1 MAADSEKEVM
11 PTEANQKEKEAVS
24 LRDSPQE
31 QQHIAPNPVIE
42 KLIAE
47 EYTAKPASTKQP
59 DSENVTIV
67 NDDETPQPSSE
78 EGDVEKQRLPSREGD
93 EINDPN
99 IVSWDG
105 DDDPANPYNWKS
117 WRKVV
122 NCILISALSFLTPLA
137 MFAPGVT
144 DLMKEFQMTSRS
156 LGSFVVSVYVLG
168 FAAGP
173 MIFAPLSE
181 IYGRGV
187 VYHSTN
193 LCFLAFTIACA
204 VAPTFSSLVGFRFL
218 AGLFGSVP
226 LTNGGGS
233 IADMIHQEKRGAA
246 MSAFAVGPLLGPIIG
261 PVVGGYVS
269 EALGWRWVFWI
280 LSCLSGFITITFF
293 VFSAETYAP
302 VLLER
307 KTKKLRKETGNMNL
321 RSKLD
326 EGLLPKDYFVR
337 GIVRPFKMLFFSP
350 ICIIAALYVALGYG
364 YLYLMFSSLSPLIQQ
379 IYHFGTGAAGLA
391 FLGFGVGSMIGV
403 IFFAR
408 LSDIYIKKKAKEE
421 AELAQAEGREPAG
434 LKPEYRLPP
443 LRFGALLLPIG
454 LFIYGWTAYYKV
466 HWIAPIIG
474 TAVMG
479 AGNLMIFM
487 ASFTP
492 KLAFINQKL
501 TSFQMYLV
509 DTFAQYSASALAS
522 NSVVRSILGA
532 VLPLAAFPMYDKLG
546 LGWGNSLLG
555 FIAAALIPVPWL
567 VLKYGEYLR
576 KRFEI
581 KNL

>member
-1 MAADSEKEVM
+1 MVADSEKEVK
-11 PTEANQKEKEAVS
+11 PTEASQKEEEAVS
-24 LRDSPQE
+24 SRDFSRE
-31 QQHIAPNPVIE
+31 QQPIAPNPVLE

-47 EYTAKPASTKQP
+47 ESTAKPPSTISMTKQL

-78 EGDVEKQRLPSREGD
+78 EGDVEKQRLPVSKGD
-93 EINDPN
+93 VTDDPN

-105 DDDPANPYNWKS
+105 DNDPANPYNWKS

-122 NCILISALSFLTPLA
+122 NCILISALSFLTPLGSS

-144 DLMKEFQMTSRS
+144 DLMIEFQMTSRS

-181 IYGRGV
+181 IYGRGII
-187 VYHSTN
+187 YHTTN

-204 VAPTFSSLVGFRFL
+204 VAPSFSSLIGFRFL

-233 IADMIHQEKRGAA
+233 IADMIRQEKRGAA

-280 LSCLSGFITITFF
+280 LSCLSGFITVTFF

-307 KTKKLRKETGNMNL
+307 KTRRLRRETGNMNL
-321 RSKLD
+321 RSQLD
-326 EGLLPKDYFVR
+326 EGLLPRDYFVR

-408 LSDIYIKKKAKEE
+408 LSDVYIKKKAKEE
-421 AELAQAEGREPAG
+421 AELAAAEGREPAG

-443 LRFGALLLPIG
+443 LRFGALLLPTG

-487 ASFTP
+487 
-492 KLAFINQKL
+492 
-501 TSFQMYLV
+501 SFQMYLV

>member
-1 MAADSEKEVM
+1 M
-11 PTEANQKEKEAVS
+11 
-24 LRDSPQE
+24 
-31 QQHIAPNPVIE
+31 
-42 KLIAE
+42 
-47 EYTAKPASTKQP
+47 TKQP

-78 EGDVEKQRLPSREGD
+78 EGDVEKQRLPVSEGD
-93 EINDPN
+93 VTDDPN

-105 DDDPANPYNWKS
+105 DNDPANPYNWKS

-122 NCILISALSFLTPLA
+122 NCILISALSFLTPLGSS

-144 DLMKEFQMTSRS
+144 DLMIEFQMTSRS

-181 IYGRGV
+181 IYGRGII
-187 VYHSTN
+187 YHTTN

-204 VAPTFSSLVGFRFL
+204 
-218 AGLFGSVP
+218 
-226 LTNGGGS
+226 
-233 IADMIHQEKRGAA
+233 
-246 MSAFAVGPLLGPIIG
+246 
-261 PVVGGYVS
+261 
-269 EALGWRWVFWI
+269 ALGWRWVFWI
-280 LSCLSGFITITFF
+280 LSCLSGFITVTFF

-307 KTKKLRKETGNMNL
+307 KTRRLRRETGNMNL
-321 RSKLD
+321 RSQLD
-326 EGLLPKDYFVR
+326 EGLLPRDYFVR

-408 LSDIYIKKKAKEE
+408 LSDVYIKKKAKEE
-421 AELAQAEGREPAG
+421 AELAAAEGREPAG

-443 LRFGALLLPIG
+443 LRFGALLLPTG

-487 ASFTP
+487 
-492 KLAFINQKL
+492 
-501 TSFQMYLV
+501 SFQMYLV

>member
-1 MAADSEKEVM
+1 M
-11 PTEANQKEKEAVS
+11 
-24 LRDSPQE
+24 
-31 QQHIAPNPVIE
+31 
-42 KLIAE
+42 
-47 EYTAKPASTKQP
+47 TKQP

-67 NDDETPQPSSE
+67 NDDETPLPSSE
-78 EGDVEKQRLPSREGD
+78 EGDVEKQRLPTSDGD
-93 EINDPN
+93 VTDDPN

-122 NCILISALSFLTPLA
+122 NCILISALSFLTPLGSS

-144 DLMKEFQMTSRS
+144 DLMIEFQMTSRS

-181 IYGRGV
+181 IYGRGII
-187 VYHSTN
+187 YHTTN

-204 VAPTFSSLVGFRFL
+204 VAPTFSSLIGFRFL

-233 IADMIHQEKRGAA
+233 IADMIRQEKRGAA

-280 LSCLSGFITITFF
+280 LSCVSGFITITFF

-307 KTKKLRKETGNMNL
+307 KTRRLRRETGNMNL

-391 FLGFGVGSMIGV
+391 FLGFGVGSMMGV
-403 IFFAR
+403 VFFAR
-408 LSDIYIKKKAKEE
+408 LSDVYIKKKAREE
-421 AELAQAEGREPAG
+421 AELAAAEGREPAG

-443 LRFGALLLPIG
+443 LRFGALLLPTG

-487 ASFTP
+487 
-492 KLAFINQKL
+492 
-501 TSFQMYLV
+501 SFQMYLV